1 LAANDPDSIGMLWQM
16 VKGRSDERI
25 ILVNCRRDRADRS
38 KQLAELVAGWECSH
52 IVATGGLPRVFL
64 HRALELGVPR
74 AKLTDLGEERP
85 PAEVYER
92 VFGLV
97 TGRAMVFATGNTVG
111 YGDSLIAHFESRA
124 DGHGPTRMDTDYGR

>member
-1 LAANDPDSIGMLWQM
+1 M
-16 VKGRSDERI
+16 VKARSDERI